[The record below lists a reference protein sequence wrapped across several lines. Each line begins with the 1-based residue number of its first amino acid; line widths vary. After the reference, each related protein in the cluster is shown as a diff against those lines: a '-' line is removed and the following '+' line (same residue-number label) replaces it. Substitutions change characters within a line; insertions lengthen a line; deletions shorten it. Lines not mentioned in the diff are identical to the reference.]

1 MAINLLAHWLVY
13 EIETRIPTWAKG
25 EFGPAEKRLMTSKMQ
40 DRIPGLTGGVALA
53 KMVLLGALAAAVCF
67 GGVSTLAQTATRFL
81 GTITAISGSSL
92 TVKTD
97 AGEVHQVDVPST
109 AAVKRIAPGEK
120 DLSKAETIQL
130 SDLETGDRV
139 LVRLDPNSPAGAAEA
154 LQVIT
159 VKAADVAQKQ
169 QKDREDWQRNGVG
182 GLVKSVDTSGGV
194 IVVTSGAGAT
204 AKTITIHTTKDTM
217 LKRYAPASVRF
228 DQATAAPIDS
238 IHAGDQLR
246 ARGTKN
252 ADGTEIS
259 AVEVVSG
266 SFRNIS
272 GTITSVDAASSTLV
286 VKDLMSKKQVTVQI
300 TPDAQMRK
308 LADRMAQMLAAR
320 LKGGSGGG
328 GGAYGGGQ
336 AAGGAGARGAYP
348 GGAGSGPS
356 GQAPGGQ
363 APGGQAPGG
372 QGAGGGGQWAGQ
384 GGGGGGDLQQM
395 LSRAPAIKLADLNK
409 GDAVM
414 LVATDGATDVTAIT
428 LLAGVE
434 PLLQAPAAS
443 QNLLNNWSMGSGAP
457 DTGVQ

>member
-1 MAINLLAHWLVY
+1 M
-13 EIETRIPTWAKG
+13 
-25 EFGPAEKRLMTSKMQ
+25 KRKMQ
-40 DRIPGLTGGVALA
+40 ERDFGSLRGA
-53 KMVLLGALAAAVCF
+53 VLVLAALLIAGCL
-67 GGVSTLAQTATRFL
+67 GIGEAAAQTTSRFL

-97 AGEVHQVDVPST
+97 TGEVHQVDVPAT
-109 AAVKRIAPGEK
+109 AALKRIAPGEK
-120 DLSKAETIQL
+120 DLTKADTIQF

-139 LVRLDPNSPAGAAEA
+139 LVRLDPNASAGTTEA
-154 LQVIT
+154 LQIIA

-182 GLVKSVDTSGGV
+182 GLVKSVDASGGV
-194 IVVTSGAGAT
+194 IVLTSGVGAT
-204 AKTITIHTTKDTM
+204 AKTIAIHTTKDTM

-228 DQATAAPIDS
+228 DQAVPAQIDA

-272 GTITSVDAASSTLV
+272 GTITSLDAASSTLV
-286 VKDLMSKKQVTVQI
+286 VKDLVSKKQVTVHI

-308 LADRMAQMLAAR
+308 LADRMAQMLAMR
-320 LKGGSGGG
+320 LKGGSGSP
-328 GGAYGGGQ
+328 GGAQ
-336 AAGGAGARGAYP
+336 TAGGAGARAAYS
-348 GGAGSGPS
+348 GGAP
-356 GQAPGGQ
+356 GQGA
-363 APGGQAPGG
+363 GQAPGG
-372 QGAGGGGQWAGQ
+372 QGPGGQGSGGGPWAGQAGGG
-384 GGGGGGDLQQM
+384 DPQQM
-395 LSRAPAIKLADLNK
+395 LSRAPAIQLADLNK

-457 DTGVQ
+457 DTGAQ